1 MTLVFAIP
9 PDLTDQTSGVRRYRI
24 RAALA
29 RVARQAASRARGKL
43 SADREFAGVVDI
55 NSSSQSLAFGNKE
68 RPSCIITTPTRT
80 RTRRRFSKRRP
91 LTNPRPSFCRGRG
104 NLPRSE
110 IAASKVHDQLGRIPN
125 QRAVMGRR
133 AREHVVDHDP
143 RGWRQRG
150 RAVAS
155 SASAMPGARPR
166 DLSHRPATPARRR
179 QT

>member
-9 PDLTDQTSGVRRYRI
+9 PDLTDQTSGVHRYRI

-55 NSSSQSLAFGNKE
+55 NSSSQSLAL
-68 RPSCIITTPTRT
+68 ITTPTRT

-91 LTNPRPSFCRGRG
+91 LTNPRPSFGRGRG

-133 AREHVVDHDP
+133 ARQHVVDHDP

>member
-9 PDLTDQTSGVRRYRI
+9 PDLTDQTSGVHRYRI

-55 NSSSQSLAFGNKE
+55 NSSSQSLAL
-68 RPSCIITTPTRT
+68 ITTPTRT

-91 LTNPRPSFCRGRG
+91 LTNPRPSFGRGRG

>member
-9 PDLTDQTSGVRRYRI
+9 PDLTDQTSGVHRYRI

-55 NSSSQSLAFGNKE
+55 NSSSQSLAL
-68 RPSCIITTPTRT
+68 ITTPTRT
-80 RTRRRFSKRRP
+80 RPRRRFSKRRP
-91 LTNPRPSFCRGRG
+91 LTNPRPSFGRGRG

-133 AREHVVDHDP
+133 ARQHVVDHDP